1 MNVTEA
7 MVKILKLEGIEWA
20 SCFPNN
26 PLIEEMAKQ
35 KIRPVAFRHERG
47 GGMAADGYSRMND
60 RQKFGVFVM
69 QSQAGAENSVGA
81 LSQAYADNIPILVL
95 PGAPAVSRLNVRP
108 EFHAVPIY
116 KNVTKQIETIYT
128 IEDVIPVM
136 RRAFNALRNGPPGP
150 VVVETPSDIASK
162 ELPEELFSTYS
173 SPQTALTAPSKSN
186 IKEAV
191 KTLLAAK
198 KPVIWAGQG
207 VLFAQATEQLRELAE
222 LTEIP
227 VFTSMPGKSAIDE
240 RHPLSL
246 GAGSEST
253 TLPARTWVQESDV
266 LFAIGSSLTNTPY
279 GQSIPKGKLII
290 QNTINPDDINK
301 DQSVEIGLIG
311 DAKLTLEAII
321 DEVKG
326 QIGEKGRKGSTSVH
340 KEIADLKQQWLN
352 EWMPL
357 LTSNEEPINQ
367 YRLIWEINQNID
379 LENSVITHDAG
390 APREGL
396 VPFFTAT
403 APHSYIGW
411 GKTTHL
417 GFGIPLMIGAKQ
429 AFPEKFCMNYMGDG
443 AFGMSGLDIETSV
456 RAQIPITTIVLNNG
470 GMATYPGRF
479 PTARTEYG
487 VSHMLGNYAQIAEG
501 MGATGIVV
509 SKTNEI
515 AGALKKAQQ
524 LNKEGKTVLLDIHT
538 NMEGRRS
545 SWDR

>member
-279 GQSIPKGKLII
+279 GQSIPKGKSII
-290 QNTINPDDINK
+290 QNTINPDDIN
-301 DQSVEIGLIG
+301 
-311 DAKLTLEAII
+311 
-321 DEVKG
+321 
-326 QIGEKGRKGSTSVH
+326 
-340 KEIADLKQQWLN
+340 
-352 EWMPL
+352 
-357 LTSNEEPINQ
+357 
-367 YRLIWEINQNID
+367 
-379 LENSVITHDAG
+379 
-390 APREGL
+390 
-396 VPFFTAT
+396 
-403 APHSYIGW
+403 
-411 GKTTHL
+411 
-417 GFGIPLMIGAKQ
+417 
-429 AFPEKFCMNYMGDG
+429 
-443 AFGMSGLDIETSV
+443 
-456 RAQIPITTIVLNNG
+456 
-470 GMATYPGRF
+470 
-479 PTARTEYG
+479 
-487 VSHMLGNYAQIAEG
+487 
-501 MGATGIVV
+501 
-509 SKTNEI
+509 
-515 AGALKKAQQ
+515 
-524 LNKEGKTVLLDIHT
+524 
-538 NMEGRRS
+538 
-545 SWDR
+545 

>member
-7 MVKILKLEGIEWA
+7 MVRILKLEGIEWA

-47 GGMAADGYSRMND
+47 GGMAADGYSRIND
-60 RQKFGVFVM
+60 RKKFGVFVM
-69 QSQAGAENSVGA
+69 QSQAGAENSLGA
-81 LSQAYADNIPILVL
+81 ISQAYADNIPILVL

-108 EFHAVPIY
+108 EFHAAPLY
-116 KNVTKQIETIYT
+116 KHVTKQIETIYT
-128 IEDVIPVM
+128 VEEVIPVM

-162 ELPEELFSTYS
+162 EISDELFSTYA
-173 SPQTALTAPSKSN
+173 SPQIAVTVPSRSN

-191 KTLLAAK
+191 KVLLGAK

-207 VLFAQATEQLRELAE
+207 VLFAQASEQLQELAE

-253 TLPARTWVQESDV
+253 TLPARIWVQESDV

-279 GQSIPKGKLII
+279 GQSIPRGKKII

-301 DQSVEIGLIG
+301 DQSVEVGLIG
-311 DAKLTLEAII
+311 DAKLTLELII
-321 DEVKG
+321 DEIKG
-326 QIGEKGRKGSTSVH
+326 QLGEEGRKGSTSVH
-340 KEIADLKQQWLN
+340 KEIAVLKQQWLA

-367 YRLIWEINQNID
+367 YRVIWEINQNID
-379 LENSVITHDAG
+379 LENSIVTHDAG
-390 APREGL
+390 APREGI
-396 VPFFTAT
+396 VPFFIAT
-403 APHSYIGW
+403 VPHSYIGW

-429 AFPEKFCMNYMGDG
+429 AFPEKFCMNYMGDA
-443 AFGMSGLDIETSV
+443 AFGQSGLDIETSV

-487 VSHMLGNYAQIAEG
+487 VSHMIGSYAQIAEG
-501 MGATGIVV
+501 MGAKGIVV
-509 SKTNEI
+509 SKTSEI
-515 AGALKKAQQ
+515 ANALKQAQQ

-538 NMEGRRS
+538 NMEGKRS